1 MTRLPDHFG
10 VQRSPSEDGGIE
22 SVNFL
27 TKLPG
32 EATDRKG
39 QLHVVESHRL
49 LLLDQRLPYSA
60 ETDHQERAGSE
71 SLGTLGR
78 FGPNGRRAVLP
89 SAGPSGRLIPNVS
102 GVRSSRLNQP
112 CVYG

>member
-22 SVNFL
+22 SVNLL

-32 EATDRKG
+32 EASDRKG

-60 ETDHQERAGSE
+60 ETHHQERGGSE
-71 SLGTLGR
+71 SLRTLGR
-78 FGPNGRRAVLP
+78 SGLSGRRAVLP
-89 SAGPSGRLIPNVS
+89 SDGPSGHLTPNVS
-102 GVRSSRLNQP
+102 KSGRRD
-112 CVYG
+112 